1 MLKKQQPFQSVSSI
15 KDFEKISIVIPKD
28 IVKKFYDFLIKEKQ
42 KEIIV
47 IGFEK
52 GNVPIKYLK
61 EHFKNIFEKTISETF
76 FSIYVYKEIIKNI
89 RNKGLFVNLLNIKPH
104 IEIDLTE
111 NLLSYS
117 YELPFYEIIKESV
130 SYIKK
135 IKIPIRKKYKDLD
148 KQAETMIQIEEKN
161 SKKIEAQKINYYDWI
176 KINVS
181 IFDTNENKEVI
192 PDYNVNLW
200 IRISPENIDR
210 EIQSLFIG
218 KSKNDSF
225 ISNVKCIQQFICPHS
240 FTKYNFLIKIEDH
253 VSNIF
258 FSFDNFKN
266 FFECKDNND
275 LKDKIIEIFSSR
287 NDISIYRGTCQLLF
301 KSLFDIYKFKIS
313 ETIIKNFEENILK
326 NIVHNPDYLIY
337 QSDKSFYKNINIL
350 ACQNT
355 REIILI
361 DYLSFIDKIN
371 IKNEDI
377 AWYMNTLQRNRL
389 KDFLYFDNSFLRYQQ
404 KETPILHEV
413 IEHIVYREK
422 TLQKRVYN
430 LKNTHGK

>member
-253 VSNIF
+253 VSNVF
-258 FSFDNFKN
+258 FSFNNFKN

-275 LKDKIIEIFSSR
+275 LQNKIIEIFSSR

-313 ETIIKNFEENILK
+313 ETNKKF
-326 NIVHNPDYLIY
+326 
-337 QSDKSFYKNINIL
+337 
-350 ACQNT
+350 
-355 REIILI
+355 
-361 DYLSFIDKIN
+361 
-371 IKNEDI
+371 
-377 AWYMNTLQRNRL
+377 
-389 KDFLYFDNSFLRYQQ
+389 
-404 KETPILHEV
+404 
-413 IEHIVYREK
+413 
-422 TLQKRVYN
+422 
-430 LKNTHGK
+430 